1 MHMEKNGDR
10 LHPFPAAS
18 SAAPQQLL
26 PPPQVERPVRV
37 RVEGERPHFYTAREL
52 ALILRVTEN
61 TIYRL
66 ARRGELASFSI
77 GRSIRFRTQDVEA
90 FLAKSRHL

>member
-1 MHMEKNGDR
+1 MRNPND
-10 LHPFPAAS
+10 LC
-18 SAAPQQLL
+18 APENADSLL
-26 PPPQVERPVRV
+26 PPPLPERPVRV
-37 RVEGERPHFYTAREL
+37 RAGRPHFYTAHEL

-66 ARRGELASFSI
+66 ARRGALPSFSI

-90 FLAKSRHL
+90 FLKRARNFGE